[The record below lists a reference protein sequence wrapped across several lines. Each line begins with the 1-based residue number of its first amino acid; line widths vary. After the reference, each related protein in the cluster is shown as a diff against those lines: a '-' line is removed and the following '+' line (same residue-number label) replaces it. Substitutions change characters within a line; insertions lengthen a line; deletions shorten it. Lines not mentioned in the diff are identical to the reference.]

1 MMLMEKERALI
12 AEYGRKMSSAGLS
25 RGTAGNISI
34 YDPALGY
41 MAISPSGVGYFETEP
56 EDVVVLDLDGNVVD
70 GKRKPSSEYGLHA
83 GFYRAKAAEG
93 CLAIV
98 HTHSDYATT
107 LACMGEPIR
116 AVHYVIATSG
126 THEIPLCPY
135 TTFGTP
141 ELAKMAV
148 ETCKEGR
155 AVLLANH
162 GLVAFGVDLAKAFN
176 LAGNLESLAKT
187 QWQCMCTGKMNVL
200 TKEQIDK
207 VMVRFQT
214 YGQTKAAP
222 GASNSY

>member
-1 MMLMEKERALI
+1 MIMEKERLLI
-12 AEYGRKMSSAGLS
+12 VEYGKKMSTSGLS

-34 YDPALGY
+34 FDKDQGL

-56 EDVVVLDLDGNVVD
+56 EDVVIMKLDGTIVD

-83 GFYRAKAAEG
+83 GFYKAKAAEG
-93 CLAIV
+93 CLSVV

-107 LACMGEPIR
+107 LACMGEPLQ
-116 AVHYVIATSG
+116 AVHYVIATAG

-141 ELAKMAV
+141 ELAEMAV
-148 ETCKEGR
+148 AACNDGQ

-162 GLVAFGVDLAKAFN
+162 GLVAFGVTLAKAFN

-187 QWQCMCTGKMNVL
+187 QWQCMCAGKMNVL
-200 TKEQIDK
+200 TKEQIDAVK
-207 VMVRFQT
+207 VRFQT
-214 YGQTKAAP
+214 YGQTKPAA
-222 GASNSY
+222 GTTNSY

>member
-1 MMLMEKERALI
+1 MLMEKERALI

-34 YDPALGY
+34 YNPELGY

-56 EDVVVLDLDGNVVD
+56 EDVVVLELNGKVID

-83 GFYRAKAAEG
+83 GFYQAKAAEG

-116 AVHYVIATSG
+116 AVHYVIATAG
-126 THEIPLCPY
+126 THEILLCPY

-141 ELAKMAV
+141 ELAQMAV
-148 ETCKEGR
+148 ETC
-155 AVLLANH
+155 
-162 GLVAFGVDLAKAFN
+162 
-176 LAGNLESLAKT
+176 
-187 QWQCMCTGKMNVL
+187 
-200 TKEQIDK
+200 
-207 VMVRFQT
+207 
-214 YGQTKAAP
+214 
-222 GASNSY
+222 

>member
-1 MMLMEKERALI
+1 MLMEKERALV
-12 AEYGRKMSSAGLS
+12 AEYGRKMSKDGLS

-34 YDPALGY
+34 YNKELGL

-56 EDVVVLDLDGNVVD
+56 EDVVVLDLDGNVVE
-70 GKRKPSSEYGLHA
+70 GKRKPSSEYGLHSA
-83 GFYRAKAAEG
+83 FYKKKADEG

-116 AVHYVIATSG
+116 AVHYVIATAG
-126 THEIPLCPY
+126 THEIPLCGY

-141 ELAKMAV
+141 ELAQMAV
-148 ETCKEGR
+148 DACKEGR

-162 GLVAFGVDLAKAFN
+162 GLIAFGVDVQKAFN
-176 LAGNLESLAKT
+176 LAGNMESLAKT
-187 QWQCMCTGKMNVL
+187 QWQCMAAGKMNVL

-214 YGQTKAAP
+214 YGQTKAAK
-222 GASNSY
+222 GSSNSY